1 MEKWL
6 IQGSRKYTM
15 ILEHLEMPD
24 IKEVPPPPNRGMS
37 KTSKLLTANTGMKLK
52 RILDYNTNNNT
63 NVHDMVA

>member
-1 MEKWL
+1 
-6 IQGSRKYTM
+6 M

-37 KTSKLLTANTGMKLK
+37 KTFKLLTANSGMKLK